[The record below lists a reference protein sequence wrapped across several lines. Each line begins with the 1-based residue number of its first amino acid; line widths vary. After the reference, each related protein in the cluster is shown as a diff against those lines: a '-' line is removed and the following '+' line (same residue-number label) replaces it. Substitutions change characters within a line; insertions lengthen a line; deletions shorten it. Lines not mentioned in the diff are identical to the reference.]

1 METFIIF
8 EVFIIALFILFQ
20 SVFGIGLL
28 VFGTPTYLLLGYSF
42 AETLSILVPVSITIS
57 FYQIYFARENINN
70 FKIDYFKYCIPS
82 LIIFLFITLLF
93 FKNENIKILI
103 SLIMIFLA
111 IINLF
116 GAKKIQQHFKRFFKN
131 YYKLFYIFIGII
143 HGMTNLGG
151 GFLSLMS
158 SYIFFRNKNKI

>member
-57 FYQIYFARENINN
+57 FYQIYFARKILIILKLIILNIV
-70 FKIDYFKYCIPS
+70 YH

-116 GAKKIQQHFKRFFKN
+116 GAKKFNNILKDF
-131 YYKLFYIFIGII
+131 
-143 HGMTNLGG
+143 
-151 GFLSLMS
+151 
-158 SYIFFRNKNKI
+158 